1 MKIISPKQRKQANFI
16 NDFLGLKEQRIR
28 TFFRDS
34 TIKYKLIKNP
44 LIHGTLQEYILSYKD
59 ECEHPRATKHRC
71 THKYEQKCH
80 ANDYYSW
87 A

>member
-1 MKIISPKQRKQANFI
+1 M
-16 NDFLGLKEQRIR
+16 GLKEQRIR

-44 LIHGTLQEYILSYKD
+44 LIHGALQEYILSYKD

-80 ANDYYSW
+80 ANDYYYGPNPLGLKICQ
-87 A
+87 AERLKT